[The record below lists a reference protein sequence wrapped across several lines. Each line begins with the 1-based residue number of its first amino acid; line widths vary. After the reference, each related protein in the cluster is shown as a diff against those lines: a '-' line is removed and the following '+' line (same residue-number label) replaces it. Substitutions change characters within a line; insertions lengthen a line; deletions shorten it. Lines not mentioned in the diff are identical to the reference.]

1 MTKFNKGDIVIN
13 VNTNEK
19 GSVVE
24 VLPKYRGKQFYDVMV
39 NSQILQCS
47 ESKLIADINL
57 SDPFEKLKRGIFSTY
72 ETFLQTTTAFK
83 IQNTS
88 LSNISTLKSSKTLF
102 RAYQFKPLLKLL
114 NSTNRRLLVADEVG
128 LGKTIEAGHV
138 MLELKARREL
148 RNCLIV
154 CPISLQRKWQD
165 ELIEKFNLR
174 FKIYETMKE
183 LVADYRSQ
191 TSVMGI
197 INYIA
202 VR

>member
-47 ESKLIADINL
+47 ESNLIADINL

-128 LGKTIEAGHV
+128 LGKTIEAGRTCY
-138 MLELKARREL
+138 AR
-148 RNCLIV
+148 
-154 CPISLQRKWQD
+154 
-165 ELIEKFNLR
+165 
-174 FKIYETMKE
+174 T
-183 LVADYRSQ
+183 
-191 TSVMGI
+191 
-197 INYIA
+197 
-202 VR
+202 

>member
-47 ESKLIADINL
+47 ESNLIADINL

-165 ELIEKFNLR
+165 ELIEKFNIR

>member
-47 ESKLIADINL
+47 ESNLIADINL

>member
-165 ELIEKFNLR
+165 ELIEKFNIR